1 MSRYLNDRIKTKGY
15 DVISVTAFFR
25 KWMRF
30 LRKKWVHFI
39 STILLIILQRG
50 DVSLYF
56 LTQARL
62 TCTSYFECFSVNV
75 STIYC
80 LNPKFRL
87 LFVRNWVLLYINE
100 NVKRWARLSRSS
112 YYRFTFLSLSFENL
126 VQNKQIVQA
135 LCISTHQ
142 TLLRG
147 KTQKFTSFFMVS

>member
-1 MSRYLNDRIKTKGY
+1 
-15 DVISVTAFFR
+15 
-25 KWMRF
+25 MRF
-30 LRKKWVHFI
+30 LRKKRVHFI

-62 TCTSYFECFSVNV
+62 TCASYFECFSVNV
-75 STIYC
+75 PTIYC

-100 NVKRWARLSRSS
+100 NAKRWAQLSRSS

-147 KTQKFTSFFMVS
+147 KTQKFPSFFMVS